1 MNVAS
6 LSTQYDLT
14 LQVDL
19 LPYYS
24 YLLFQNKIPIC
35 FECLLKTSTPLPY
48 ELLTLK
54 VQGDGFIASSLQI
67 DNYRVGTMRLS
78 SVPILPDETLLLSIE
93 QEEQRSFRLIIEGD
107 GTTIYTAD
115 YPLRFLPYDYW
126 HGSRV
131 MPEMLSGFVLSATP
145 LLSGI
150 SLKAAEYLRKW
161 TGDSSLNEYQ
171 TGDPNQVR
179 LQVAAVYEALRSEGL
194 VYASIPPTFSEQ
206 GQRVRLVEE
215 VLMSKLGNCLDL
227 TLLFAACLE
236 YIGLHP
242 LIVLIKGHAFV
253 GCWLINDNHIYP
265 TGDDASYLLKAS
277 SNGISEIVLLETT
290 SVCSSEVIP
299 FEEAVR
305 TAERYLHKEDNF
317 ELFVD
322 VFRSRLGHIYPL
334 KRRRL
339 EAGAWILENK
349 GLDHEEH
356 FHQVNQLQRYEIK
369 FSDLEAPSK
378 QVVWERKLLD
388 ISLRNNL
395 LNVRLGKKIL
405 PLISFNIH
413 EWEDHLQNS
422 GSFQILG
429 NPSTRPLEVNA
440 GEVYNSALYEEE
452 LAGFVLGEV
461 KSQRLHAFLSEE
473 ELNDRLKE
481 LHRSARTA
489 LEENGANSLFLSL
502 GLMKWYETDQSTQ
515 ARYAPILLLPIDI
528 VHQRPS
534 AGGKYTIRSRDE
546 EILLNVTLIE
556 MIKQKYGIRFNVQDI
571 LIDDASGV
579 DVMAALSAMKVIVK
593 DLKRWDVLPEA
604 MLGLF
609 SFSKFVMWND
619 IHSNADKLRESSI
632 VKALMDGSIP
642 QEETTTPID
651 VRSVDGSTRP
661 QDLLLPID
669 IDSSQLAAI
678 LDAGRGRSFVLHGP
692 PGTGKSQ
699 TITNMIAYALSQGK
713 RVLFV
718 AEKMAALS
726 VVQSRLERIGL
737 GAFCLE
743 LHSNKSTKSHILEQ
757 LARPLAL
764 SSSGDRGRCMALSDD
779 LFEQRQ
785 RLLEY
790 VEALHQ
796 KHLSGYSLYE
806 HINEYVRLDRQSVSP
821 VSLSRYKELD
831 ADKLH
836 AIEQELR
843 ELALLLDL
851 SGHPYK
857 HPFACLDTAGRE
869 SIAPDEL
876 YTKLSQY
883 REQLMEAS
891 AARERLGQSLGIDIP
906 DSKNGF
912 EVSARLCSAL
922 LAPTPDGW
930 AAQDLQMLQDD
941 AITAAWERAVT
952 EVVKEEALVQEIARW
967 WNQYGTTGAQ
977 ASGDNLVRTEQ
988 ISISWHEADGMWFVP
1003 RYFKKRA
1010 IVKALRRDLSNSLL
1024 EPSQIEM
1031 LVSLSDRMA
1040 KQRSIAIE
1048 VTPPSL
1054 RGYCGLDQ
1062 RPTESVRSRYM
1073 YARELYAALEHLS
1086 ALGGSPLGHSIQA
1099 LQRISDQRIG
1109 GLDTIKAEV
1118 CSDTLERVS
1127 RLVALKADL
1136 TRYVL
1141 LRAPQSGYSAYV
1153 MSELSNALQHRSGL
1167 HDWRRWCDKRRELYD
1182 RGLGLFVDML
1192 ESHPLAPLAA
1202 YQAMVMGMHRS
1213 WVDYLISSERSLAT
1227 FNGLLFEQVVA
1238 RYQSYLREFQELS
1251 CGEILSLLIEQ
1262 IERVVATPECST
1274 ELTFLKR
1281 QINNKGRGK
1290 SIRDILLEIPH
1301 LLPSLAPCML
1311 MSPISVA
1318 QYLSLDGNKFD
1329 MVIFDEASQMPTSE
1343 AVGAIARG
1351 HRLVVVGDPKQ
1362 MPPTSFF
1369 MNQQVDEEFAD
1380 YDDMESILDDCIS
1393 LSMPS
1398 HSLSWHYRSKH
1409 ESLIAF
1415 SNAQYYEDRL
1425 YTFPS
1430 VDDLCSRVRLMP
1442 IEGVYDKGRSRS
1454 NKIEAQ
1460 AVVDEIIRRLEDKDL
1475 RQRTIGVVAFNQSQQ
1490 NLIEDLLMSALSKRQ
1505 DLETYALQGDEPV
1518 FVKNLENVQGDERDV
1533 ILFSVGYG
1541 PDKEGRVSMNFGP
1554 LNLQGGERRLNV
1566 AVSRA
1571 RYEMLV
1577 FSALRSEHIDLKRTQ
1592 AKGVEGLKLFL
1603 EFAER
1608 GILPNRGGHTTEKSQ
1623 EIVASLVEKLNEY
1636 GYKVHTAVGRSGF
1649 RVDIAVLD
1657 PQDSSRYILG
1667 ILCDGPSYYQTKTVQ
1682 DREVVQPTVLRLLGW
1697 QLMRLWTVDWY
1708 LNKERLI
1715 KSVVDQLES
1724 IQREGVSRS

>member
-1 MNVAS
+1 MDVVPS
-6 LSTQYDLT
+6 STQYDLS

-35 FECLLKTSTPLPY
+35 FECLLKTSTYLPY
-48 ELLTLK
+48 ETLTLK
-54 VQGDGFIASSLQI
+54 VQGDGFVASSLPI
-67 DNYRVGTMRLS
+67 DNYRVGSMRLVG
-78 SVPILPDETLLLSIE
+78 VPIVPDEALLLSIE
-93 QEEQRSFRLIIEGD
+93 QEELRHFSLVIEGD
-107 GTTIYTAD
+107 GTPLYMAE
-115 YPLRFLPYDYW
+115 YPLRLLPYDYW

-131 MPEMLSGFVLSATP
+131 MPEMLSGFVLSANP
-145 LLSGI
+145 LLSRI
-150 SLKAAEYLRKW
+150 SLKAAEYLHKW
-161 TGDSSLNEYQ
+161 TGDSALSEYQ

-206 GQRVRLVEE
+206 GQRVRLAEE
-215 VLMSKLGNCLDL
+215 VLMGKLGNCLDL

-277 SNGISEIVLLETT
+277 SNGISEIVLLEATA
-290 SVCSSEVIP
+290 VCSAEVVP
-299 FEEAVR
+299 FEDAVR
-305 TAERYLHKEDNF
+305 IAERYLHKEDNL
-317 ELFVD
+317 EIFVD

-334 KRRRL
+334 KRRQF
-339 EAGAWILENK
+339 ENGKWVLENK
-349 GLDHEEH
+349 GIEHEEH
-356 FHQVNQLQRYEIK
+356 FHQVSQLQRYEIK

-395 LNVRLGKKIL
+395 LNVRLGKKVL

-413 EWEDHLQNS
+413 EWEDHLQSS

-440 GEVYNSALYEEE
+440 GEIYNSALYEEE
-452 LAGFVLGEV
+452 LAGFVLEEM
-461 KSQRLHAFLSEE
+461 KSQRLHAFLSED

-489 LEENGANSLFLSL
+489 LEENGANSLFLAL

-546 EILLNVTLIE
+546 EILLNVTLLE
-556 MIKQKYGIRFNVQDI
+556 MIKQKFGIRFNVQDI
-571 LIDDASGV
+571 LIGDVSGV
-579 DVMAALSAMKVIVK
+579 DVMAALSAMKVIVR

-632 VKALMDGSIP
+632 VRALMDGSVP
-642 QEETTTPID
+642 GDGEDTSTPID
-651 VRSVDGSTRP
+651 VRSVDGNTRP

-764 SSSGDRGRCMALSDD
+764 SSEADRSRCVALSDS

-790 VEALHQ
+790 VEALHR
-796 KHLSGYSLYE
+796 KRPSGYTLYE
-806 HINEYVRLDRQSVSP
+806 HINEYVRLDREGISP
-821 VSLSRYKELD
+821 VLLERYQELD

-836 AIEQELR
+836 VIEQELG

-851 SGHPYK
+851 SGQPYK

-869 SIAPDEL
+869 NLAPDEL
-876 YTKLSQY
+876 YAKLSQY
-883 REQLMEAS
+883 REQHLETRAT
-891 AARERLGQSLGIDIP
+891 RERLGEVLGIDIP
-906 DSKNGF
+906 DSKSGL
-912 EVSARLCSAL
+912 EACVRLCSAM
-922 LAPTPDGW
+922 LAPAPEGW
-930 AAQDLQMLQDD
+930 TARDLQMLQDNT
-941 AITAAWERAVT
+941 ITVAWEHAVA
-952 EVVKEEALVQEIARW
+952 EVTKEESIAQEIARW
-967 WNQYGTTGAQ
+967 WSQYGQTR
-977 ASGDNLVRTEQ
+977 GDSLARAEQ
-988 ISISWHEADGMWFVP
+988 IRSSWHEAESMWFVP

-1010 IVKALRRDLSNSLL
+1010 IVKALRRDLSNTLL
-1024 EPSQIEM
+1024 EVGQVEM
-1031 LVSLSDRMA
+1031 LVSLSDRRA
-1040 KQRSIAIE
+1040 DQLSTAIE
-1048 VTPPSL
+1048 ATPPSL
-1054 RGYCGLDQ
+1054 RDYCGEEQ
-1062 RPTESVRSRYM
+1062 RPTEGIRSRYV
-1073 YARELYAALEHLS
+1073 YAKELYEALELLAES
-1086 ALGGSPLGHSIQA
+1086 GGSSLEYSLQT
-1099 LQRISDQRIG
+1099 LQRISGQG
-1109 GLDTIKAEV
+1109 EGCLGSLKAEL
-1118 CSDTLERVS
+1118 CSSMLERVS
-1127 RLVALKADL
+1127 RLAVLEIDL
-1136 TRYVL
+1136 ARYVS
-1141 LRAPQSGYSAYV
+1141 LRVPQEGYSVYLI
-1153 MSELSNALQHRSGL
+1153 SELSKTLQHRAGL
-1167 HDWRRWCDKRRELYD
+1167 HDWKRWCDKRRELHA
-1182 RGLGLFVDML
+1182 RGLDLFVEVL
-1192 ESHPLAPLAA
+1192 ESHPLAPRDA
-1202 YQAMVMGMHRS
+1202 YQAMLMGMHRS
-1213 WVDYLISSERSLAT
+1213 WVDYLIASERSLAT

-1238 RYQSYLREFQELS
+1238 RYQTYLREFQQLS
-1251 CGEILSLLIEQ
+1251 KSEILSLLTDQ
-1262 IERVVATPECST
+1262 VGRAVATPECST

-1318 QYLSLDGNKFD
+1318 QYLSLEGDKFD
-1329 MVIFDEASQMPTSE
+1329 IVIFDEASQMPTSE

-1369 MNQQVDEEFAD
+1369 MNQQVDEEYTD

-1415 SNAQYYEDRL
+1415 SNAQYYEDKL

-1442 IEGVYDKGRSRS
+1442 IEGIYDKGRSRS

-1460 AVVDEIIRRLEDKDL
+1460 AVVDEIIRRLEDESL
-1475 RQRTIGVVAFNQSQQ
+1475 RQRSIGVVAFNQSQQ
-1490 NLIEDLLMSALSKRQ
+1490 NLIEDLLMNVLSKRQ
-1505 DLETYALQGDEPV
+1505 DLEAYALQGDEPI
-1518 FVKNLENVQGDERDV
+1518 FIKNLENVQGDERDV

-1571 RYEMLV
+1571 RYEMVV

-1608 GILPNRGGHTTEKSQ
+1608 GTLPNRGVNSLGERQ
-1623 EIVASLVEKLNEY
+1623 EIVTSLVERLNEH

-1649 RVDIAVLD
+1649 RVDVAVLD
-1657 PQDSSRYILG
+1657 PQDSSRYTLG
-1667 ILCDGPSYYQTKTVQ
+1667 ILCDGLRYYQTKTVQ
-1682 DREVVQPTVLRLLGW
+1682 DREVVQPTVLKLLGW
-1697 QLMRLWTVDWY
+1697 ELMRLWTVDWY
-1708 LNKERLI
+1708 LDKERLI
-1715 KSVVDQLES
+1715 KSVLDQLEAIERGGAS
-1724 IQREGVSRS
+1724 SS